1 MFLRLNI
8 LILFTMLI
16 GSILFAK
23 ENITIILKDSISV
36 NKNSE
41 LRIKDLAEL
50 ECSSAEKCNKIKDL
64 RVEYNGDFVSKYN
77 VLKALGSGKDI
88 KILGKVTKIL
98 RKNSNILKERL
109 TASIKTYV
117 IAVCKNWQPD
127 VTIDLL
133 NFKDEGMEKDFQ
145 ITASSFNCLSGNIL
159 FNINKNS
166 YIFANVKIFGNAV
179 KAIKDFS
186 KDETINKGNVVLQR
200 RIIDTPNLIN
210 NINEVIGL
218 RSRCLIKANA
228 NINANC
234 LEIKPLIASGD
245 TVQLSVKADGVELT
259 TSAKALQSGRLG
271 ELINLKNI
279 TTNKIIQA
287 RVISNDKAEVNL

>member
-1 MFLRLNI
+1 
-8 LILFTMLI
+8 MLI

-23 ENITIILKDSISV
+23 ENITIILKDSV
-36 NKNSE
+36 FLNNSNM
-41 LRIKDLAEL
+41 LRVKDIAEL
-50 ECSSAEKCNKIKDL
+50 ECVNILKCNEIKEL
-64 RVEYNGDFVSKYN
+64 KVEYKGDFVSKYN
-77 VLKALGSGKDI
+77 VLKALGSGKNI
-88 KILGKVTKIL
+88 KILGNVTKIL

-109 TASIKTYV
+109 TASIHSYV

-186 KDETINKGNVVLQR
+186 KDETINKNNVVLHK

-210 NINEVIGL
+210 NIDDVIGL
-218 RSRCLIKANA
+218 RSRCLIKVNT

-234 LEIKPLIASGD
+234 LEIKPLVANGD
-245 TVQLSVKADGVELT
+245 TIQLSVRADGVELT

-287 RVISNDKAEVNL
+287 RIISNNKAEVNL